1 MIDSYIDECINA
13 RKEVKVYVTNG
24 FQLTGVIMHDFE
36 DYIVI
41 KSCGKKKLVYK
52 HAISTI
58 EPV

>member
-1 MIDSYIDECINA
+1 MIDSFIDECINA
-13 RKEVKVYVTNG
+13 RKEVAVYITNG
-24 FQLTGVIMHDFE
+24 FKISGIIVHDFT

-41 KSCGKKKLVYK
+41 KSCGKKKMVYK